1 MSSSGL
7 TFVNKSIYVK
17 FGFKSPLDVL
27 YYLFTPIAFTC
38 TMSMQRDNLHI
49 DDDLQAV

>member
-1 MSSSGL
+1 
-7 TFVNKSIYVK
+7 VK

-27 YYLFTPIAFTC
+27 YYLLTLLAFGS
-38 TMSMQRDNLHI
+38 TMPMQRDNMHI